1 MSDQLAI
8 DPGRSALLVMDLQ
21 NDLVSRGGVM
31 TTTDEEAL
39 TRITAAIR
47 ATKAAM
53 EAARAAGMAVI
64 HVAVGRNAGEPPV
77 NPHLPILQFLAKT
90 DALVIGSEGFAFHPD
105 VQPADG
111 EPVIVKRS
119 VSAFAGTELAP
130 LLQGR
135 GIDTLLLC
143 GFATHM
149 VVVGTARDA
158 ADRGYRVI
166 VLSDCCTSG
175 GLDRHEAALANIAM
189 IGSVSDWQAFAAAL
203 AA

>member
-8 DPGRSALLVMDLQ
+8 DPARSALLVMDLQ
-21 NDLVSRGGVM
+21 NDLVTRGGVM

-39 TRITAAIR
+39 SRIDAAI
-47 ATKAAM
+47 AAAKAAM
-53 EAARAAGMAVI
+53 QAARAAGMAVI
-64 HVAVGRNAGEPPV
+64 HVAVGRSEGEPPV
-77 NPHLPILQFLAKT
+77 NPHLPILQFIAKT
-90 DALVIGSEGFAFHPD
+90 DALLIGSDGFAFHPD
-105 VQPADG
+105 VQPVPG

-135 GIDTLLLC
+135 GVDTLVLC

-149 VVVGTARDA
+149 VVIGTARDA

-166 VLSDCCTSG
+166 VLSDCCASG
-175 GLDRHEAALANIAM
+175 GVDRHEAALENIAM
-189 IGSVSDWQAFAAAL
+189 IGSVSDGQAFASAL